1 MLGGRESGLYLVGLY
16 NLTDDLDPHEAAA
29 LSALIDRWWDRPIL
43 RWQADRL
50 WLLGA
55 RDDLVLDCDI
65 VEAIP
70 LC

>member
-1 MLGGRESGLYLVGLY
+1 VGLY
-16 NLTDDLDPHEAAA
+16 NLTDDLDPREASA
-29 LSALIDRWWDRPIL
+29 LSGLIDRWWDRPIL
-43 RWQADRL
+43 RWQAEAL